1 MIKILTLA
9 SLMVGL
15 TVLIHFG
22 GLLALLRLLRHRDA
36 QLRVRASQARPAAM
50 IVVVVLAL
58 MGIHSIEVWAYAL
71 AYLAIGALPDLE
83 SALYFSTV
91 SFTSLGYG
99 DVVLDRGWRLLG
111 AIEAANGLLLFGWS
125 TAFLI
130 SAIQRMQLLGA
141 GQAEAR

>member
-1 MIKILTLA
+1 MIKILMLA

-22 GLLALLRLLRHRDA
+22 GLLVLLRLLRNHGARLRA
-36 QLRVRASQARPAAM
+36 QANQMRPAAV
-50 IVVVVLAL
+50 IVFMVLAL

-71 AYLAIGALPDLE
+71 AYLSIGALGDLE

-99 DVVLDRGWRLLG
+99 DVVLDRQWRLLG
-111 AIEAANGLLLFGWS
+111 AIAAANGLLLFGWS
-125 TAFLI
+125 TAFETI
-130 SAIQRMQLLGA
+130 TGRPGKVVSTMSCWPR
-141 GQAEAR
+141 

>member
-1 MIKILTLA
+1 MIKILVLA

-22 GLLALLRLLRHRDA
+22 GLLALLRLLRRHDA
-36 QLRVRASQARPAAM
+36 QRRAEASQVRPGAV
-50 IVVVVLAL
+50 IVVVVLGL

-71 AYLAIGALPDLE
+71 AYLALGALPDLE
-83 SALYFSTV
+83 TALYFSTV

-99 DVVLDRGWRLLG
+99 DIVLDRGWRLLG

-130 SAIQRMQLLGA
+130 SVIDRMRVLGP
-141 GQAEAR
+141 GRTEAR

>member
-22 GLLALLRLLRHRDA
+22 GLLGLLRLLRHHDA
-36 QLRVRASQARPAAM
+36 QLRAQASQVRPAAV
-50 IVVVVLAL
+50 ILVVVLAL
-58 MGIHSIEVWAYAL
+58 MAIHSIEVWAYAL
-71 AYLAIGALPDLE
+71 AYLALGALGDLE
-83 SALYFSTV
+83 AALYFSTV

-99 DVVLDRGWRLLG
+99 DIVLDRKWRLLG

-130 SAIQRMQLLGA
+130 SVIDRMRVLGPSRTNA
-141 GQAEAR
+141 P

>member
-1 MIKILTLA
+1 MIKILLLA

-22 GLLALLRLLRHRDA
+22 GLLVLLRLLRNHGA
-36 QLRVRASQARPAAM
+36 QLRSHASQARPAAVIM
-50 IVVVVLAL
+50 VVVLAL
-58 MGIHSIEVWAYAL
+58 MGIHTIEVWAYAL
-71 AYLAIGALPDLE
+71 AYLAIGALGDLE

-99 DVVLDRGWRLLG
+99 DIVLDRQWRLLG

-130 SAIQRMQLLGA
+130 SVIDRMRVLG
-141 GQAEAR
+141 GRPSDAR

>member
-1 MIKILTLA
+1 MIKILMLA

-22 GLLALLRLLRHRDA
+22 GLLALLRLLRSHDA
-36 QLRVRASQARPAAM
+36 ELRAQASQVRPGAV
-50 IVVVVLAL
+50 IVVVVLGL
-58 MGIHSIEVWAYAL
+58 MGIHSIEVWVYAL
-71 AYLAIGALPDLE
+71 AYLAIGALGDLE

-99 DVVLDRGWRLLG
+99 DVVLDRRWRLLG
-111 AIEAANGLLLFGWS
+111 SIEAANGLLLFGWS

-130 SAIQRMQLLGA
+130 SVIDRMRVLGS
-141 GQAEAR
+141 GSSNAR